1 MWRRIWPC
9 EYVWRS
15 VSDLETSQRKPCQC
29 PLPCPGY
36 SRLQQFSWQPADKGA
51 LRIST
56 ICSLSLSP
64 FILSHPS
71 QFFLL
76 ISHLSLL
83 LLTSFKQTQK
93 KRCWTQLLA
102 QNPLI
107 YVLPYSSDT
116 LECVRGCVSVCVRA
130 VCSLSFYLNEWAVLH
145 PVRLW
150 FG

>member
-1 MWRRIWPC
+1 MSMCEDQCLTWRRARENVASVLSRVLATPVCNSFPDSPQIKERS
-9 EYVWRS
+9 EYLLS
-15 VSDLETSQRKPCQC
+15 VLYP
-29 PLPCPGY
+29 
-36 SRLQQFSWQPADKGA
+36 
-51 LRIST
+51 
-56 ICSLSLSP
+56 LSP

-93 KRCWTQLLA
+93 KSCWTQLLA

-116 LECVRGCVSVCVRA
+116 LECVRGYVSVCVRA

-145 PVRLW
+145 PVRL
-150 FG
+150 